1 MEQRPA
7 KRLVIYVGENQR
19 WHHKP
24 LWREVVEIC
33 RKHGLAGTTATKGIV
48 GFGHSGRVHEDLTPD
63 VMPDLPITIEAI
75 DDAEKIDRALP
86 DLDLVVE
93 DGLIAVQDMQV
104 VKARPRSSREEP
116 RGAPH
121 QKLTGKAKMLRVHI
135 GANDTWEGEPLH
147 LALVKRFHQLDL
159 AGATAY
165 RGLEGYGATG
175 RIHRQA
181 VFRSGDEPITVVVV
195 DAADKIEKALPY
207 LDQMVGSGLVA
218 ISDVDVIIYRE
229 AATTSSGPA
238 RRR

>member
-1 MEQRPA
+1 MTPGPA

-24 LWREVVEIC
+24 AWREIVDLC
-33 RKHGLAGTTATKGIV
+33 RKHGLAGTTATRGLL
-48 GFGHSGRVHEDLTPD
+48 GFGPSGKMHEDLTPD

-75 DDAEKIDRALP
+75 DEAEEIDRALP
-86 DLDLVVE
+86 DLDLVVQ
-93 DGLIAVQDMQV
+93 DGLIAVHDTQV
-104 VKARPRSSREEP
+104 IKARPRKQKVEAGP
-116 RGAPH
+116 MQH
-121 QKLTGKAKMLRVHI
+121 QKLTGKSKMLRVHT
-135 GANDTWEGEPLH
+135 GANDLWEGEPLH

-159 AGATAY
+159 AGATVY
-165 RGLEGYGATG
+165 RGLEGYGASG

-195 DAADKIEKALPY
+195 DSAEKIEKALPY

-229 AATTSSGPA
+229 TKT
-238 RRR
+238 

>member
-1 MEQRPA
+1 MTPGPA

-24 LWREVVEIC
+24 AWREIVDLC
-33 RKHGLAGTTATKGIV
+33 RKHGLAGTTATRGLL
-48 GFGHSGRVHEDLTPD
+48 GFGPSGKMHEDLTPD

-75 DDAEKIDRALP
+75 DEAEKIDRALP
-86 DLDLVVE
+86 DLDLVVQ
-93 DGLIAVQDMQV
+93 DGLIAVHDMQV
-104 VKARPRSSREEP
+104 IKARPRKQKVEAGP
-116 RGAPH
+116 MQH
-121 QKLTGKAKMLRVHI
+121 QKLTGKSKMLRVHT
-135 GANDTWEGEPLH
+135 GANDLWEGEPLH

-159 AGATAY
+159 AGATVY
-165 RGLEGYGATG
+165 RGLEGYGASG

-195 DAADKIEKALPY
+195 DSAEKIEKALPY

-229 AATTSSGPA
+229 TKT
-238 RRR
+238 

>member
-1 MEQRPA
+1 MEKGPA
-7 KRLVIYVGENQR
+7 KRLVVYVSENQR

-24 LWREVVEIC
+24 LWREVVELC
-33 RKHGLAGTTATKGIV
+33 HRHGLAGTTATKGLV
-48 GFGHSGRVHEDLTPD
+48 GFGHTGKMHEDLTPD

-75 DDAEKIDRALP
+75 DEADKIDRVLP

-93 DGLIAVQDMQV
+93 DGVIAVQDMQV
-104 VKARPRSSREEP
+104 IKAKPRNLKPERHMT
-116 RGAPH
+116 H
-121 QKLTGKAKMLRVHI
+121 QKLTGKAKMLRVHT

-147 LALVKRFHQLDL
+147 TALVKRFHQLDL
-159 AGATAY
+159 AGATVY

-181 VFRSGDEPITVVVV
+181 VFRSGDEPITVVAV
-195 DAADKIEKALPY
+195 DSAEKIEKALPY

-229 AATTSSGPA
+229 AGSPA
-238 RRR
+238 QK